1 MTVIVTNACKQT
13 KHNGK
18 RYMKHIEP
26 PRITYQKKNRL
37 TDAPAPAAAPRG
49 ANVAKQAG
57 TGQKVGKTLCHYHR
71 AIIIMK

>member
-1 MTVIVTNACKQT
+1 MQTNY
-13 KHNGK
+13 HNGK

-37 TDAPAPAAAPRG
+37 TCAPAPDAAPRG
-49 ANVAKQAG
+49 ANVAKQPG

-71 AIIIMK
+71 AIIIMKQKTF